1 MPNLWGTDFVPSK
14 DTTWGPMDFKFII
27 AADIHLDSPMQGLS
41 RYEGAPMDVLR
52 GATRQALANLVSLA
66 IEEKVAFAL
75 LSGDLYDGDWRD
87 YHTGLFLMQQL
98 SRLREAGVKVFIIY
112 GNHDA
117 ESRITKS
124 LHLPENV
131 KVLST
136 KSPETVILE
145 DFGVA
150 IHGQGFAKRDVMENL
165 AEQYPDARKG
175 FFNIGMLHTA
185 LTGAEG
191 HALYAP
197 CTLGTLQSKGY
208 DVWAL
213 GHVHA
218 RKVHSEDSLILF
230 PGNIQGR
237 HARETGPKGCT
248 LVSVEDGRVASFE
261 HKDLHVVRWEV
272 IPVDAS
278 GQSAAVDVIDAAVA
292 AVKSE
297 SGKGS
302 GEGLAARLLIKGAC
316 RAHRELVADSE
327 KWMAEI
333 RAAIAAATG
342 ESAWVEK
349 VRFMTTSEADLS
361 ILRSGSDPLSDLVRY
376 INGLSATEEIGALT
390 SEDIRTLKEKLP
402 PELFQGEEAIAP
414 DSPERLSGLLEE
426 VKGMLVQRILAS
438 GVGK

>member
-1 MPNLWGTDFVPSK
+1 
-14 DTTWGPMDFKFII
+14 MDLKFII

-66 IEEKVAFAL
+66 IEEKVAFVL

-98 SRLREAGVKVFIIY
+98 SRLREAGVKVFVIY

-131 KVLST
+131 RVLST

-165 AEQYPDARKG
+165 ADQYPDAGKG

-191 HALYAP
+191 HAPYAP

-218 RKVHSEDSLILF
+218 RKVHNEEPLILY
-230 PGNIQGR
+230 PGNTQGR

-248 LVSVEDGRVASFE
+248 LVSVEDRRVASFE

-278 GQSAAVDVIDAAVA
+278 GHSAAVDVIDAAVA

-302 GEGLAARLLIKGAC
+302 GEGLAARLLIQGAC
-316 RAHRELVADSE
+316 RAHRELLADSE
-327 KWMAEI
+327 KWTAEI
-333 RAAIAAATG
+333 RAAVAAATG
-342 ESAWVEK
+342 EGAWVEK
-349 VRFMTTSEADLS
+349 VRLMTVPEADLS
-361 ILRSGSDPLSDLVRY
+361 ILGAGSDPLSDLVRY
-376 INGLSATEEIGALT
+376 INGLSASEELGALLT
-390 SEDIRTLKEKLP
+390 EDIRTLKEKLP
-402 PELFQGEEAIAP
+402 PELFQGEGAIAP